1 MPEHIRHINDTRTV
15 LPVQL
20 KQPNESGV
28 DTVVDLT
35 GLNVKFKM
43 VDQYGTDVIAE
54 TDTGVTVSDAT
65 NGKCQYDFSSSGVDT
80 AGLYYGY
87 FTVTD
92 AGESDHFPVASRELT
107 ILIQA
112 DA

>member
-1 MPEHIRHINDTRTV
+1 MAPPAAHLMARKKIGSRD
-15 LPVQL
+15 
-20 KQPNESGV
+20 PNPDAWPSLRDPPPHRASSQYES
-28 DTVVDLT
+28 
-35 GLNVKFKM
+35 
-43 VDQYGTDVIAE
+43 
-54 TDTGVTVSDAT
+54 TGVTVSDAT